1 MTDYERET
9 NMNASELAN
18 LMLKWEELRKQLDD
32 IEATIQSEV
41 LIVGKTQTV
50 GNVRASYSNGRRTF
64 DYETPAKPIA
74 PPEIVVQHTEI
85 IEKIDW
91 KKICDAVG
99 ATPIV
104 VSQTEPSVSVK
115 LLT

>member
-1 MTDYERET
+1 
-9 NMNASELAN
+9 MNASELAN

-32 IEATIQSEV
+32 IEATIRLEV
-41 LIVGKTQTV
+41 LAVGKTQTV
-50 GNVRASYSNGRRTF
+50 GNVRATYNKGTRTF
-64 DYETPAKPIA
+64 DYETPSKPIT
-74 PPEIVVQHTEI
+74 PPELVKQHAET

-91 KKICDAVG
+91 KSICKKVG

-115 LLT
+115 LLS